1 MASGSNRAKR
11 FSRLSAR
18 FMCLISATFQNETAH
33 NNRKGYANVAANVTK
48 VCNNGNRILTRLN
61 RKLTYSTS
69 TETRCILKAIQL
81 KFHNT
86 NLILLYIFEKK
97 SENFHVYFRLR
108 FDFRTH
114 MIFV

>member
-18 FMCLISATFQNETAH
+18 FMRLISATFQNETAH

-61 RKLTYSTS
+61 THLTYSTS
-69 TETRCILKAIQL
+69 TET
-81 KFHNT
+81 
-86 NLILLYIFEKK
+86 
-97 SENFHVYFRLR
+97 
-108 FDFRTH
+108 
-114 MIFV
+114 